1 MFNLKCTAM
10 KRKFWFVLSALV
22 LFVAAMPLSYAV
34 NDEKSETVMTCQDE
48 LTFTEIEVGDVPEA
62 VIEAAKKEHPGTEIE
77 KAREATVAGEKIYK
91 LVLKNADGEE
101 VIALYNSDGSN
112 YTPNS

>member
-10 KRKFWFVLSALV
+10 KRKFLFVLTALV
-22 LFVAAMPLSYAV
+22 LFIAAMPLSYAV
-34 NDEKSETVMTCQDE
+34 NDEKSETVMTSQDE
-48 LTFTEIEVGDVPEA
+48 LTFNEIEVKDVPEA
-62 VIEAAKKEHPGTEIE
+62 VLKAAKKEHPDTEITE
-77 KAREATVAGEKIYK
+77 AREATVAGEKIYK